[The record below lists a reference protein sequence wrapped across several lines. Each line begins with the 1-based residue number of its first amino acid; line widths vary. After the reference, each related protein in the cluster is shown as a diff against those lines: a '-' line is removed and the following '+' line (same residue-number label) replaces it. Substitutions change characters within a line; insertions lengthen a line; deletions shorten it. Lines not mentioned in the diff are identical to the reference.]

1 PTTFERGHTVTSG
14 LMVSTSSRFCG
25 LMATSGL
32 GRLTSP
38 SAFSS
43 MSGPTASGKSAHFPG
58 IGQPAAFG
66 SSLMHFW
73 LNRGGQ
79 NFGPY
84 TLPQLIDMA
93 TAGTVAPTEP
103 VRHQYGAA
111 WVPLG
116 QLLDGNPAG
125 WRHYQR
131 PSGLWVYRPGNAA
144 AWFDA
149 RPDPNR

>member
-1 PTTFERGHTVTSG
+1 
-14 LMVSTSSRFCG
+14 
-25 LMATSGL
+25 
-32 GRLTSP
+32 
-38 SAFSS
+38 
-43 MSGPTASGKSAHFPG
+43 
-58 IGQPAAFG
+58 
-66 SSLMHFW
+66 MHFW

-116 QLLDGNPAG
+116 VQMATSEMSDPD
-125 WRHYQR
+125 
-131 PSGLWVYRPGNAA
+131 SAA
-144 AWFDA
+144 ATSSYTFGSG
-149 RPDPNR
+149 